1 MLYIHIL
8 RKTSPYL
15 FSTNTGNPVMTWKTK
30 IVPVKIL
37 KLLYWISGKKKSLV
51 ANSKMARQRRALG
64 FIVLLNND
72 AYSCWRRTKVNTQK
86 R

>member
-64 FIVLLNND
+64 FL
-72 AYSCWRRTKVNTQK
+72 VNYE
-86 R
+86 